1 MNDPFSLIE
10 PTQLIESCANQQC
23 QTVLPLPCAEA
34 IRKALIQPITLYEED
49 VAPRG
54 SFRGDMSFE
63 AKSCV
68 DVVTEGAGILVFC
81 SAHRPGGGW
90 LSGAM
95 AQEEA
100 ISRSSTWAVS
110 VQQSDFYRK
119 APVGEYLY
127 SSCVQ
132 HVQGSVLYQGY
143 GWLEQPV
150 SVHFV
155 GTCAPNLRAM
165 QEHGLKVRE
174 HDIRTILVQR
184 MNRVLYAFESKGCKE
199 LILGPIGCGVFQVP
213 GPWCVQAWQEALGA
227 HGKFFERIVWAFG
240 DGASQEMVEAF
251 EKGLESF
258 YAQ

>member
-1 MNDPFSLIE
+1 MKYAPFEMGSKAF
-10 PTQLIESCANQQC
+10 PGRQAN
-23 QTVLPLPCAEA
+23 TWN
-34 IRKALIQPITLYEED
+34 
-49 VAPRG
+49 PRADISG
-54 SFRGDMSFE
+54 SS
-63 AKSCV
+63 
-68 DVVTEGAGILVFC
+68 
-81 SAHRPGGGW
+81 RPGTMSKVH
-90 LSGAM
+90 LARSESFINSG
-95 AQEEA
+95 
-100 ISRSSTWAVS
+100 SRT
-110 VQQSDFYRK
+110 YG
-119 APVGEYLY
+119 GEYLY

-174 HDIRTILVQR
+174 HEIRTILVQR

-213 GPWCVQAWQEALGA
+213 VPWCVQAWREALSA
-227 HGKFFERIVWAFG
+227 HGEFFERIVWAFG
-240 DGASQEMVEAF
+240 EGASQEMVEAF